1 MKTVLLD
8 LFTSKKFLA
17 AVSAVAIYVAGRFGF
32 QLDPAVLDR
41 IFAAL
46 LVYVGAQGV
55 ADAGKSAAL
64 IRSAAPG
71 LHQLAPRVSPD
82 ISQIQ
87 KSTIGGPVAALCLGL
102 GVGAFALQSGCATA
116 RDRATVGAAAL
127 IDCEADH
134 LRAGVAEL
142 VPLATQAV
150 LAAISGDGRHV
161 DTAPIRA
168 AAQALRSDLGRCA
181 LATAI
186 AILATPTRPTS
197 SGLAAAALKVDS
209 GELLAAFES
218 VRGELGGSAYKTSA
232 GVL

>member
-17 AVSAVAIYVAGRFGF
+17 AASAVAIYVAGRFGF
-32 QLDPAVLDR
+32 QLDPAALDR

-46 LVYVGAQGV
+46 LVYVGAQGF
-55 ADAGKSAAL
+55 ADVGKSAAL
-64 IRSAAPG
+64 IRSGTPG
-71 LHQLAPRVSPD
+71 ARQLAPGVPPAEP
-82 ISQIQ
+82 QGWQ
-87 KSTIGGPVAALCLGL
+87 STIGGPLAALVLALGL
-102 GVGAFALQSGCATA
+102 GVIALQPGCATV
-116 RDRATVGAAAL
+116 RERATVGAGAL
-127 IDCEADH
+127 IDCEAEH

-168 AAQALRSDLGRCA
+168 AAHALRSDLGRCA

-186 AILATPTRPTS
+186 AILATPTKPS
-197 SGLAAAALKVDS
+197 AGAPMAAGLVVDS
-209 GELLAAFES
+209 GELRAAFER
-218 VRGELGGSAYKTSA
+218 VRGELGGATYKTSA